1 MAMGSDQ
8 IIDGVNNFRL
18 LVDKADIDPVITS
31 RDGSN
36 ILHDAASSYNLCLM
50 NSLRPDFLTT
60 LSSYCP
66 DFNAKTVLG
75 HTPLMKLIQE
85 DRRWNE
91 KAFAWL
97 ISNGADVNV
106 PMSVSVENELQSGL
120 TCLHLAISSPQHIGS
135 LSEHDERFVSPSES
149 YAIVNTSAWVMN
161 DLCYGSV
168 HDVQDDNQR
177 REGQRQMIK
186 SMIRVGADIYAVSKH
201 WGTPADVARTSGNFD
216 FWCDILQECNEDVSS
231 VLMKDSEIIRK
242 PETSELLNKIQR
254 TNHNRKIVEEKVR
267 QFWSSLE
274 RWTVQPDAH
283 PPTFVPLL
291 LGTRPRSLRGSR
303 YKYDLRHNTSYRYRY
318 FLLRLLSGKHIR
330 KDSLIDECS
339 LFDAELEF
347 SCLVDEVLWYIRR
360 SCRSKDD
367 LDILELCCFPRVRLA
382 ARTAASFDFIRVC
395 QATATGVWTAEQEAA
410 RQSDW
415 TRLRLAERPMLR
427 FLQILVRGLVKMAW
441 QDEIMGWDDFED
453 PHKTGKVPG
462 QWVED

>member
-1 MAMGSDQ
+1 
-8 IIDGVNNFRL
+8 
-18 LVDKADIDPVITS
+18 
-31 RDGSN
+31 
-36 ILHDAASSYNLCLM
+36 
-50 NSLRPDFLTT
+50 
-60 LSSYCP
+60 
-66 DFNAKTVLG
+66 
-75 HTPLMKLIQE
+75 
-85 DRRWNE
+85 
-91 KAFAWL
+91 
-97 ISNGADVNV
+97 
-106 PMSVSVENELQSGL
+106 
-120 TCLHLAISSPQHIGS
+120 
-135 LSEHDERFVSPSES
+135 
-149 YAIVNTSAWVMN
+149 MN

-330 KDSLIDECS
+330 K
-339 LFDAELEF
+339 
-347 SCLVDEVLWYIRR
+347 
-360 SCRSKDD
+360 
-367 LDILELCCFPRVRLA
+367 IL
-382 ARTAASFDFIRVC
+382 
-395 QATATGVWTAEQEAA
+395 
-410 RQSDW
+410 
-415 TRLRLAERPMLR
+415 
-427 FLQILVRGLVKMAW
+427 
-441 QDEIMGWDDFED
+441 
-453 PHKTGKVPG
+453 
-462 QWVED
+462 